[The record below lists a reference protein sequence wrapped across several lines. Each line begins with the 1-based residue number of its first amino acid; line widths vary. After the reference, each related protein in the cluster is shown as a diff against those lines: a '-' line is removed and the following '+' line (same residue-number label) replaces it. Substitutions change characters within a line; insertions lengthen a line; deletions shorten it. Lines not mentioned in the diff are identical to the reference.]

1 MRNSGR
7 SSWAAAGLRDVE
19 FTVQL
24 LQLVHGKSDE
34 SLRCRDTTS
43 AIAAL
48 SAGGYIGRSDAAEF
62 DRDYRYLR
70 LLEHRIQLFQLRRT
84 HLMPVNEAS
93 LRALA
98 KAVLGPFS
106 AERPKPD
113 ALVAAWRK
121 TKRSVRELHERIFYR
136 PLLNTVATLSSEE
149 AG

>member
-1 MRNSGR
+1 MRRRVTEHIPADEEQRQIKLGR
-7 SSWAAAGLRDVE
+7 GGLRDVE

-34 SLRCRDTTS
+34 TLRCRDTTS

-84 HLMPVNEAS
+84 HLMPVKEAS

-98 KAVLGPFS
+98 KAS
-106 AERPKPD
+106 AG
-113 ALVAAWRK
+113 
-121 TKRSVRELHERIFYR
+121 T
-136 PLLNTVATLSSEE
+136 LLQRTAQTRCPGRGLAQAPNAPSASCTNASST
-149 AG
+149 ARC